1 MPVKPLTDM
10 TPPPSASLTRRR
22 FLTQATGT
30 LFAAPFITTGM
41 RAASPNGKLRHA
53 AFGAAGM
60 SMADMTAMSNHPL
73 WELAAVCDVDTR
85 KFDQIKKKWPNAK
98 CYQDW
103 QEMLEKE
110 AGNID
115 SVNVSTPD
123 HMHGPMGLKAM
134 ELGKHVY
141 GQKPLAQNLH
151 ECRKLMLKARETGV
165 MTQMGIQVSSSFT
178 ERLAVAII
186 QQGTIGKVKEVHTFS
201 NKFWG
206 DMDPVPQ
213 RTDPVPAQFD
223 WQKWLGTATDRPY
236 IEGYYHPGQW
246 RKRRDF
252 GTGTLGDMGCHMF
265 SGWFRALDLA
275 APIGVKSTGPAPLN
289 TTNWAIDAV
298 VEYTFKGTAHTA
310 ADTVKVTWYDGNAR
324 PPAEVMALADPAKF
338 PGQGSIYIG
347 TEGVLL
353 SPHTSTPLL
362 YPRDKF
368 TGFKYPK
375 LEPRDHWADFI
386 DCCLKG
392 GSQKPSANFDYA
404 GPLTEAVLLGCL
416 ASAFPNEDL
425 KWDAPALK
433 ITNSEAAN
441 ALVKRQYRPGTEI

>member
-1 MPVKPLTDM
+1 M
-10 TPPPSASLTRRR
+10 TPPSSRRQFLTR
-22 FLTQATGT
+22 AAGT
-30 LFAAPFITTGM
+30 LFAAPFVTTGL

-60 SMADMTAMSNHPL
+60 SMADMTAMNNHPM

-85 KFDQIKKKWPNAK
+85 NFARIKEKWPNAK

-103 QEMLEKE
+103 REMLAQE
-110 AGNID
+110 GDRID

-123 HMHGPMGLKAM
+123 HMHGPMGLKALEM
-134 ELGKHVY
+134 GKHVY

-151 ECRKLMLKARETGV
+151 ECRQLMLKAREKGV

-178 ERLAVAII
+178 ERHAVAII
-186 QQGTIGKVKEVHTFS
+186 QQGAIGKVKEVHTFS

-206 DMDPVPQ
+206 DMQ
-213 RTDPVPAQFD
+213 PVPAQSDPVPPELD
-223 WQKWLGTATDRPY
+223 WQLWLGGAPDRPY
-236 IEGYYHPGQW
+236 IKGYYHPGQW

-275 APIGVKSTGPAPLN
+275 APVAVKSSGPAPLN
-289 TTNWAIDAV
+289 ATNWAINAV
-298 VEYTFKGTAHTA
+298 VEYTFKGTAYTA
-310 ADTVKVTWYDGNAR
+310 GDTVKVTWYDGDAR
-324 PPAEVMALADPAKF
+324 PPQEIMALADAAKF
-338 PGQGSIYIG
+338 PGQGSLYVG
-347 TEGVLL
+347 TDGVLL
-353 SPHTSTPLL
+353 SPHGSTPML

-392 GSQKPSANFDYA
+392 GAQRPTANFDYA

-416 ASAFPNEDL
+416 ASPFPGETL
-425 KWDAPALK
+425 QWDAAALK
-433 ITNSEAAN
+433 ITNHEAAN
-441 ALVKRQYRPGTEI
+441 ALVKPRYRPGWEI

>member
-1 MPVKPLTDM
+1 MQ
-10 TPPPSASLTRRR
+10 PPSTSTQTRRR
-22 FLTQATGT
+22 FLTQAAGT
-30 LFAAPFITTGM
+30 FFAAPFVTSGL

-60 SMADMTAMSNHPL
+60 SWSDMNAMSNHPM
-73 WELAAVCDVDTR
+73 WELTAVCDVDTR
-85 KFDQIKKKWPNAK
+85 NFARVKEKWPHVK
-98 CYQDW
+98 CYQHW
-103 QEMLEKE
+103 EELLEKE

-123 HMHGPMGLKAM
+123 HMHGPIGLKAM

-141 GQKPLAQNLH
+141 GQKPLAQNLY
-151 ECRKLMLKARETGV
+151 ECRQLMLKARETGV

-186 QQGTIGKVKEVHTFS
+186 HQGTIGKVKEVHTFS

-206 DMDPVPQ
+206 DMEPVPQ
-213 RTDPVPAQFD
+213 KTDPIPAELD
-223 WQKWLGTATDRPY
+223 WPKWLGTASDRPY
-236 IEGYYHPGQW
+236 IAGYYHPSNW

-265 SGWFRALDLA
+265 SGWFRSLDLA
-275 APIGVKSTGPAPLN
+275 APIAVKSHGPAPLN
-289 TTNWAIDAV
+289 DTNWAIDAI
-298 VEYTFKGTAHTA
+298 VEYTFKGTSRTEG
-310 ADTVKVTWYDGNAR
+310 DTVKVTWYDGNAR

-353 SPHTSTPLL
+353 SPHGSTPML

-392 GSQKPSANFDYA
+392 GSEKPSANFDYA

-416 ASAFPNEDL
+416 GSIFPNEEL
-425 KWDAPALK
+425 HWDAPALK
-433 ITNSEAAN
+433 ISNSEAAN
-441 ALVKRQYRPGTEI
+441 AFVKRKYRPGTEI